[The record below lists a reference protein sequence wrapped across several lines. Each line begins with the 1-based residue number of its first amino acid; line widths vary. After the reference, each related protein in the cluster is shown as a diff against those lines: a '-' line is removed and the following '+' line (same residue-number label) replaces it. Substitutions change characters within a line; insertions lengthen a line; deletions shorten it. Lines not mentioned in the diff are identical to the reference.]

1 MTNLVTANLP
11 RAYTWQPNAD
21 EPEVTYGPG
30 RVQIPVALAEKL
42 KAKRHIEDYGEESRA
57 PTNAAH
63 VVRSQE
69 LAPDFPAREYLFMA
83 GHTTY
88 GHVAELSREQ
98 LLALPNIGNA
108 KADAIL
114 EAIKA
119 ADLPADVNAEPTTI
133 RRNVVPIDSER
144 KVPRHVALVTPD
156 AGNSEEGDA
165 A

>member
-1 MTNLVTANLP
+1 MTTLVTANLP

-42 KAKRHIEDYGEESRA
+42 KAKRHIEDYSEESSA
-57 PTNAAH
+57 PASAAH

-114 EAIKA
+114 EAVKA
-119 ADLPADVNAEPTTI
+119 ADLPTDVNAEPTTI
-133 RRNVVPIDSER
+133 RRNVVPIEPAR
-144 KVPRHVALVTPD
+144 KVPRHVTE
-156 AGNSEEGDA
+156 GNSEEGDGA
-165 A
+165 

>member
-1 MTNLVTANLP
+1 
-11 RAYTWQPNAD
+11 
-21 EPEVTYGPG
+21 
-30 RVQIPVALAEKL
+30 
-42 KAKRHIEDYGEESRA
+42 
-57 PTNAAH
+57 
-63 VVRSQE
+63 
-69 LAPDFPAREYLFMA
+69 
-83 GHTTY
+83 
-88 GHVAELSREQ
+88 LSREQ

-156 AGNSEEGDA
+156 EGNSEEGDA